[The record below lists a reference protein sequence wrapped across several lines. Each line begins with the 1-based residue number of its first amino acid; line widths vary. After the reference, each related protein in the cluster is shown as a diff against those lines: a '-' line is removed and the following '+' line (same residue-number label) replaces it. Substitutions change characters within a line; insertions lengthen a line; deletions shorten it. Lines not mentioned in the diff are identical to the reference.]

1 MTFMFHECLWHCWF
15 TPRDCYLTKISIYE
29 IAFKLFFWLCFLGAL
44 QFSQHNLQLEAACPA
59 LYVDQDG
66 TYWDVP
72 LSMGVD
78 LASVASPS
86 GINYHLSLQHNS
98 GQPKHLSSQ
107 KSQIPLSLLPGLCAK
122 TVISIRRFVDFWRK
136 KEGKLKMVQPYD
148 AFLSDPH
155 VSASGTIGKR
165 KMLRKV
171 ILCYEIENFA

>member
-1 MTFMFHECLWHCWF
+1 M
-15 TPRDCYLTKISIYE
+15 
-29 IAFKLFFWLCFLGAL
+29 CFLGAL

-155 VSASGTIGKR
+155 VSASGTIGKG